1 MGWPL
6 PLHVLIKI
14 TRECKTDFLNASCLF
29 FSVFL
34 AYLFLLLFL
43 GGSRVGGGRYHNSCR
58 VGEKEGWLS
67 VVVAVAFST
76 PQRARLFGF
85 FGHLPPFLSLFFSL
99 AGLLGLGTERSMMGQ
114 CWDENGKWMMAEGR
128 LTANSEKEEQN
139 DEDRMYAR

>member
-58 VGEKEGWLS
+58 VGEEGWLS

-76 PQRARLFGF
+76 PQRARLFVF
-85 FGHLPPFLSLFFSL
+85 FGHLPPFSVALL
-99 AGLLGLGTERSMMGQ
+99 LLGWVTWFGDREVHDGPVLG
-114 CWDENGKWMMAEGR
+114 
-128 LTANSEKEEQN
+128 
-139 DEDRMYAR
+139 